1 MARRRITAFFTWRLL
16 RINADPFQSSPP
28 AGLVQRARR
37 ILDPADV
44 FVEEETSVSKWLKA
58 NFPTA
63 SVVMEYV
70 GSLLPSVFWLRR
82 YTIRW
87 LLWDAL
93 AGLTVSLVVIPQAL
107 AHASLARLSPNL
119 GLYTSFSG
127 NAVYWIFGTS
137 KDMVIGTTSVSSL
150 MTNRVVSRV
159 MEATSGR
166 FNVQQVVCVLTA
178 SLGLI
183 FFTIGFLRLG
193 WFVEF
198 IPNVPISAFVTASS
212 ITMLASQ
219 TPLLLGLED
228 INTQRPPYLVFISIM
243 QQLHQMRWDA
253 FIGLSHLAFLFFMQ
267 YLCSVMQVRQPRHK
281 RFWMF
286 LKSLR
291 MTVGLFFLTMLSA
304 VIHRFV
310 AARKVHFRVVGN
322 LQQGFRAPGLEVPS
336 TTLARLVLEQ
346 IPAVLCLA
354 IIGHAAISKAMGR
367 LNDYPVHSSQEMV
380 ALGAANMFSSLIGGY
395 ICTGSFNSAAVVSA
409 VGVRTPLAGVVTA
422 SILAVAIQYFGYAFL
437 YIPRAALA
445 SVVVH
450 AALRLPTPPHKLYM
464 IWRLSPAELV
474 IWLACVTVGIFVALE
489 AAVYVGLC
497 MCLILLL
504 YKLAKADGVFLG
516 VVRAARLDHGGRPWG
531 STRPVYL
538 PLHGRSTTNPRIK
551 VDSPYP
557 GVFMFRLNDGFI
569 YVNQA
574 RLLALMLDHVRGET
588 SKGTVDASEEPRWSA
603 SRPRCSRQDE
613 DKTRPRLRAIVLDFC
628 AVSGVDVT
636 AVQGLVDART
646 VLDRHTWPD
655 RVEWHFSNVYD
666 GWTRRRLAAAGF
678 GFPAGSPGE
687 GAETL
692 SEWKPMY
699 SIAATMDETKEE
711 TEDCRR
717 CQDGRE
723 DAEAEQAKGYRHDGL
738 DSEGDGNKKMMAV
751 VTSVDRPYFHV
762 DLEDA
767 LECATQEAMR
777 KDGRDASAVAVSSE
791 LRSGD
796 GVSRQGV

>member
-1 MARRRITAFFTWRLL
+1 
-16 RINADPFQSSPP
+16 
-28 AGLVQRARR
+28 
-37 ILDPADV
+37 
-44 FVEEETSVSKWLKA
+44 
-58 NFPTA
+58 
-63 SVVMEYV
+63 MEYV
-70 GSLLPSVFWLRR
+70 RSLLPSIFWLRR

-107 AHASLARLSPNL
+107 AHASLAQVSPNL

-137 KDMVIGTTSVSSL
+137 KDMVVGTTSVASL
-150 MTNRVVSRV
+150 MTSRVVSRV
-159 MEATSGR
+159 IDATSGR
-166 FNVQQVVCVLTA
+166 FDVQQVVCALSA

-183 FFTIGFLRLG
+183 FFIIGVLRLG

-198 IPNVPISAFVTASS
+198 IPNIPISAFMTASS

-219 TPLLLGLED
+219 TPLLLGFED

-267 YLCSVMQVRQPRHK
+267 YLCTVMQVRQPRHK

-291 MTVGLFFLTMLSA
+291 MTIGLFFLTIISA
-304 VIHRFV
+304 LIHRFV
-310 AARKVHFRVVGN
+310 AARNVHFRVVGN
-322 LQQGFRAPGLEVPS
+322 LQKGFRAPGLEIPS

-409 VGVRTPLAGVVTA
+409 VGVRTPLAGIMTA

-450 AALRLPTPPHKLYM
+450 AALRLPTPPQKLYM

-516 VVRAARLDHGGRPWG
+516 VVRAARLDQGSRMSV

-551 VDSPYP
+551 VKSPYP
-557 GVFMFRLNDGFI
+557 GVFLFRLNDGFI

-574 RLLALMLDHVRGET
+574 RLLTLMLDHVRGET
-588 SKGTVDASEEPRWSA
+588 RKGTVGASEEPRWSD
-603 SRPRCSRQDE
+603 SRPRCVRQAE
-613 DKTRPRLRAIVLDFC
+613 AKTRPRLRAIVLDFG

-636 AVQGLVDART
+636 AVQGLVDARI

-655 RVEWHFSNVYD
+655 RAEWHFSNVYD
-666 GWTRRRLAAAGF
+666 DWTRRRLAAAGF
-678 GFPAGSPGE
+678 GFPAGSSAGE
-687 GAETL
+687 AETL
-692 SEWKPMY
+692 SEWKPIY
-699 SIAATMDETKEE
+699 SIAATVDETKEE
-711 TEDCRR
+711 TEGRQE
-717 CQDGRE
+717 CQDGRYDVE
-723 DAEAEQAKGYRHDGL
+723 GEQEKGHGYHGL
-738 DSEGDGNKKMMAV
+738 GSEGDGKKKMAA

-762 DLEDA
+762 DLQDA
-767 LECATQEAMR
+767 LECATQESMR
-777 KDGRDASAVAVSSE
+777 KDGRDATAVADSSE
-791 LRSGD
+791 RRSGD